1 MAKGL
6 KSVGGNFPCE
16 VFSALT
22 YWKPRSLTM
31 KRIYSKLLLM
41 AAVLLFTGTL
51 ALAQA
56 RPQVGKY
63 AKVYKGSEGLY
74 LTLVR
79 IGPAENN
86 ETLVTIEGIDH
97 PWDGKIMIA
106 KAKRY
111 PRKTEYT
118 IQVDGKDYVVFINR
132 SGSGEV
138 YLRKGGNPD
147 HVYYDEDRSRQVIP
161 EHFLTAYLKQQDK

>member
-1 MAKGL
+1 
-6 KSVGGNFPCE
+6 
-16 VFSALT
+16 
-22 YWKPRSLTM
+22 M
-31 KRIYSKLLLM
+31 KKIISKWMLM
-41 AAVLLFTGTL
+41 TAILLFTGTL

-63 AKVYKGSEGLY
+63 AKVYKGSEGMY

-86 ETLVTIEGIDH
+86 EALLTIEGIDH

-106 KAKRY
+106 KAKKY
-111 PRKTEYT
+111 PDKTEYT

-132 SGSGEV
+132 SGAGEV
-138 YLRKGGNPD
+138 YLQNGGNPD
-147 HVYYDEDRSRQVIP
+147 YAYYDADRSRQVIP

>member
-1 MAKGL
+1 M
-6 KSVGGNFPCE
+6 N
-16 VFSALT
+16 
-22 YWKPRSLTM
+22 
-31 KRIYSKLLLM
+31 KRISISILITMILLL
-41 AAVLLFTGTL
+41 AGSL

-79 IGPAENN
+79 IGPAQNN
-86 ETLVTIEGIDH
+86 EALFVIEGIDH
-97 PWDGKIMIA
+97 PWDGKIMVA
-106 KAKRY
+106 KAKKY
-111 PRKTEYT
+111 SNKTEYA
-118 IQVDGKDYVVFINR
+118 IQVDGGDYVVFINR

-138 YLRKGGNPD
+138 YLKKSGNPD
-147 HVYYDEDRSRQVIP
+147 RVYYDEERSKNVIP

>member
-1 MAKGL
+1 MKKIFIRSIL
-6 KSVGGNFPCE
+6 MSVIF
-16 VFSALT
+16 
-22 YWKPRSLTM
+22 
-31 KRIYSKLLLM
+31 I
-41 AAVLLFTGTL
+41 FTGSL

-74 LTLVR
+74 LTVAR

-86 ETLVTIEGIDH
+86 ETLLVIEGVDH
-97 PWDGKIMIA
+97 PWDGKIFIA
-106 KAKRY
+106 KTQKY
-111 PRKTEYT
+111 PNKTEYA

-138 YLRKGGNPD
+138 YLQKIGNPD
-147 HVYYDEDRSRQVIP
+147 HVYYDEDRSKQVIP
-161 EHFLTAYLKQQDK
+161 EHFLTAYLKQQEK

>member
-1 MAKGL
+1 MNR
-6 KSVGGNFPCE
+6 NF
-16 VFSALT
+16 SILILLT
-22 YWKPRSLTM
+22 V
-31 KRIYSKLLLM
+31 ILM
-41 AAVLLFTGTL
+41 FTGSI

-79 IGPAENN
+79 IGPVENN
-86 ETLVTIEGIDH
+86 EALLTIEGIDH

-106 KAKRY
+106 KAKKY
-111 PRKTEYT
+111 PKKTKYA
-118 IQVDGKDYVVFINR
+118 IQVNGKDYVVFINH

-138 YLRKGGNPD
+138 YLRKSGNPA

-161 EHFLTAYLKQQDK
+161 EHFLTAYLKQQEK

>member
-1 MAKGL
+1 MK
-6 KSVGGNFPCE
+6 KIFP
-16 VFSALT
+16 
-22 YWKPRSLTM
+22 
-31 KRIYSKLLLM
+31 KLIFM
-41 AAVLLFTGTL
+41 TAILLFTGSL
-51 ALAQA
+51 SLAQS

-86 ETLVTIEGIDH
+86 EALLTIEGVDH

-106 KAKRY
+106 KAKKY
-111 PRKTEYT
+111 PQKTKYA
-118 IQVDGKDYVVFINR
+118 IQVNGEDYVIFINR

-138 YLRKGGNPD
+138 YLQGKGSDNPD